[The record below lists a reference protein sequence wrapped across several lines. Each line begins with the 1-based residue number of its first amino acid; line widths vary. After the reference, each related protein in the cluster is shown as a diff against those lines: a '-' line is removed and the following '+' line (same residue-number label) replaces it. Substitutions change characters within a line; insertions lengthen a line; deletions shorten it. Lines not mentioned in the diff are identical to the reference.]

1 MCSYN
6 AAVDATKLL
15 LLTVATFCVYVVG
28 VGGSTAMA
36 IGRREAWRRRFREAA
51 SPDLNHSP
59 AVLDAPGLPLSVRPL
74 RVAGWVAFLPALVL
88 GAFAVRSYA
97 WVEPTIVIVMVALNA
112 FYFTAMQ
119 GLGQRLTLTA
129 EGFEVGGR
137 SVRWI
142 HVTELAGAHV
152 GPFRGM
158 RMSEPGEWQDP
169 KLVPNVIFYRLNRAL
184 VRPDTSLAR
193 RLTGMTYY
201 DGMIRNAFGVTTER
215 LLQAMRERQRRALDA
230 EGPPLGRRVRNP

>member
-1 MCSYN
+1 MPPM
-6 AAVDATKLL
+6 DATTLL
-15 LLTVATFCVYVVG
+15 LVTVALFCIYVIG
-28 VGGSTAMA
+28 VGGATAMA

-51 SPDLNHSP
+51 SPNLNDSP
-59 AVLDAPGLPLSVRPL
+59 AVLDAPGLPRPVRLL
-74 RVAGWVAFLPALVL
+74 RVAGWVAFLPALIL
-88 GAFAVRSYA
+88 GGFSARYYL
-97 WVEPTIVIVMVALNA
+97 WVEPVIVVVMVALNA

-129 EGFEVGGR
+129 EGFDVGGR

-142 HVTELAGAHV
+142 HVTDLTGAHV

-184 VRPDTSLAR
+184 IRPDKSVIQR
-193 RLTGMTYY
+193 FTGLTYY

-230 EGPPLGRRVRNP
+230 EGPPLGRRVKNP

>member
-1 MCSYN
+1 M
-6 AAVDATKLL
+6 DATTLL
-15 LLTVATFCVYVVG
+15 LVTVAIFSVYVVG
-28 VGGSTAMA
+28 VGGSTATA
-36 IGRREAWRRRFREAA
+36 IASREAWRRRFREAA
-51 SPDLNHSP
+51 SPNLDDSP
-59 AVLDAPGLPLSVRPL
+59 AVLEAPALPRPVRLL
-74 RVAGWVAFLPALVL
+74 RVAGWVAFLPALLL
-88 GAFAVRSYA
+88 GGFATRSYA
-97 WVEPTIVIVMVALNA
+97 WVEPVIVVVMVALNA
-112 FYFTAMQ
+112 FFFTAMQ

-129 EGFEVGGR
+129 EGFELGGR

-142 HVTELAGAHV
+142 HVTELTGAHV

-184 VRPDTSLAR
+184 IRPDKSLLQR
-193 RLTGMTYY
+193 FTGLTYY